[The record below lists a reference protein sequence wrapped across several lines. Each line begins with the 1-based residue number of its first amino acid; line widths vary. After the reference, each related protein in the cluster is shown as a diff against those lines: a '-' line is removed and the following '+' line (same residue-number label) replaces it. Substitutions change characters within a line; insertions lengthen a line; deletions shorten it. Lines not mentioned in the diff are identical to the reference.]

1 MGCLETRMAPD
12 ELNEAFHLLF
22 SFFFFSGLIRTPV
35 CWLFRENAA
44 TLLSWEAPEI
54 FCDCV
59 DGWFQPHA
67 PKLVMRDTRCETLI
81 KVSRYLYAL
90 PWDLMHRNTS
100 SKQCDK
106 LTPLPRMRPWLLC
119 HDRAGASALTSR
131 SQEKRGEISQRT
143 LWLNL
148 YMWIWMRERAA
159 SEEGGAVGVSSHVCE
174 DNQFKHN
181 QKVKKD

>member
-131 SQEKRGEISQRT
+131 SQEKKRRNLAENSVIEPLHVDLDARASCQWRG
-143 LWLNL
+143 
-148 YMWIWMRERAA
+148 
-159 SEEGGAVGVSSHVCE
+159 GGCGS
-174 DNQFKHN
+174 
-181 QKVKKD
+181 